1 MISRRNFLGKSLKA
15 MALVIAAP
23 IVLPH
28 VKSTANPI
36 PPQPTSTP
44 NITGENLNKGDEIG
58 FRRYNSKFDC
68 ADFKPH
74 IEVKEYKAGQ
84 TVTFQ
89 DLRTDE
95 CSMCAKRGKCR
106 QGGKCF
112 QDGMEYWSRKLQ
124 ARLYDE
130 AILTKFLL

>member
-1 MISRRNFLGKSLKA
+1 MKISRRNFLGKAVKSL
-15 MALVIAAP
+15 ALVVIAPMVAIP
-23 IVLPH
+23 KPSPSQPGRPPGSH
-28 VKSTANPI
+28 VKDK
-36 PPQPTSTP
+36 
-44 NITGENLNKGDEIG
+44 NKAIQVH
-58 FRRYNSKFDC
+58 SKFEC
-68 ADFKPH
+68 VDFKPY

-106 QGGKCF
+106 QGGKYF

-124 ARLYDE
+124 ARLYNE
-130 AILTKFLL
+130 AILTKFI